1 MIPERGPQTVFK
13 QFLSGAI
20 NVLQSIECNLCSA
33 MLQNIQICNIAKL
46 HFFKKCKKYK
56 ICKICNIVKMQ
67 NCKIAKLQNM
77 QNCKIAKY
85 AKLQNCKISKYAK

>member
-33 MLQNIQICNIAKL
+33 T
-46 HFFKKCKKYK
+46 
-56 ICKICNIVKMQ
+56 
-67 NCKIAKLQNM
+67 
-77 QNCKIAKY
+77 
-85 AKLQNCKISKYAK
+85 